1 MKLFKSFKI
10 RTKLVAINVILL
22 IIILASQ
29 YLFQNVFLEKN
40 YRNYKRDQILNSL
53 STYENINDEDGSM
66 KKYQKELSENQ
77 NLTIFES
84 DSKFEYLIDG
94 TLENDYIVIKNK
106 DGKEISIQMFFLD
119 EIEKDFEIGDEITA
133 NIMTTNTDDMH
144 IASEIIAKRNG
155 NIVFESTTID
165 NITITSTDGDFDN
178 DFKLESKEISG
189 ILVNYKKSSSEVN
202 KHAQIIRYYTGTR
215 DIELDEGKE
224 KLEYI
229 DYDDIPY
236 VIGIKKST
244 NGYITAITSIKT
256 SKDTVAMFNQF
267 NIYLMLVGFV
277 LISVLLLVYEK
288 LITKPIIKIKDVSKE
303 ISNQNFK
310 SKLDIKTGDELEE
323 LSQTVNNISKN
334 LNQSIN
340 DLRQSNNKLEDEYK
354 ERIQIEQNQ
363 KFLFMNI
370 SHDLKTPLTVV
381 RGNLQAIKDGIFDVQ
396 TYIEPTIVGVD
407 EISKTLNEMLELSKL
422 KSNKLEIKLNPC
434 EIGRIIYQQ
443 YDRIKSLASD
453 KNINVHFEMIDEAFT
468 NIDESEIKKVIENLM
483 INGIYHSPEKSKIY
497 INLKE
502 ENSRYVWSI
511 ENTDVHVNLEEIDDL
526 FKEFYQRDKSRTQ
539 NNKGNGLGLAIV
551 KAILD
556 AHDLNYSFVNTEKG
570 MKFTIEFL
578 KFIQS

>member
-1 MKLFKSFKI
+1 
-10 RTKLVAINVILL
+10 
-22 IIILASQ
+22 
-29 YLFQNVFLEKN
+29 
-40 YRNYKRDQILNSL
+40 
-53 STYENINDEDGSM
+53 
-66 KKYQKELSENQ
+66 
-77 NLTIFES
+77 
-84 DSKFEYLIDG
+84 
-94 TLENDYIVIKNK
+94 
-106 DGKEISIQMFFLD
+106 
-119 EIEKDFEIGDEITA
+119 
-133 NIMTTNTDDMH
+133 
-144 IASEIIAKRNG
+144 
-155 NIVFESTTID
+155 
-165 NITITSTDGDFDN
+165 
-178 DFKLESKEISG
+178 
-189 ILVNYKKSSSEVN
+189 
-202 KHAQIIRYYTGTR
+202 
-215 DIELDEGKE
+215 
-224 KLEYI
+224 
-229 DYDDIPY
+229 
-236 VIGIKKST
+236 
-244 NGYITAITSIKT
+244 
-256 SKDTVAMFNQF
+256 
-267 NIYLMLVGFV
+267 MLVGFV

-511 ENTDVHVNLEEIDDL
+511 ENTDVHVKLEEIDDL